1 MAGPEQLAALR
12 RTMEHHLEASFGG
25 VRRDDDGDFV
35 IHHGSAQTHLRPL
48 ELPGGGTA
56 VRVWSITNVGVRV
69 DPELTRFLLT
79 ENRRLAFGGFGLDEA
94 RRSVVFAHSL
104 IGDADS
110 LARSELEA
118 AVGAVATTADEYDDE
133 IKARFGGSLFAEGV

>member
-1 MAGPEQLAALR
+1 
-12 RTMEHHLEASFGG
+12 
-25 VRRDDDGDFV
+25 
-35 IHHGSAQTHLRPL
+35 
-48 ELPGGGTA
+48 
-56 VRVWSITNVGVRV
+56 VWSITNVGVRV